1 MPNVLLVPGAA
12 GSAAFW
18 DPLIERLP
26 PTWQVQ
32 AIDLPGLGSIPAK
45 PDVRSYDNLVDY
57 VARTITTPT
66 IVVAQSMGAFIGLRL
81 ALALPTLV
89 TRLVLV
95 AATGGVDVATHG
107 AADWREDYA
116 TTFPH
121 AEPWARAAVPDLAD
135 QLETI
140 AIPVLLIWPTDD
152 TLSPLSVA
160 HALASKIR
168 STSLVTLPSDDHWI
182 IRRFPEESA
191 AAIRSFVG

>member
-18 DPLIERLP
+18 IRSSSACRPRGRFKQ
-26 PTWQVQ
+26 PTFLVW
-32 AIDLPGLGSIPAK
+32 ISSP
-45 PDVRSYDNLVDY
+45 RSLTFAVMTIVDY
-57 VARTITTPT
+57 VARRITAPT

-81 ALALPTLV
+81 ALKLPTLV

-95 AATGGVDVATHG
+95 AVTGGIDVATHG

-116 TTFPH
+116 TDFSTR
-121 AEPWARAAVPDLAD
+121 RAVGWTVVPDLAD

-152 TLSPLSVA
+152 A
-160 HALASKIR
+160 R
-168 STSLVTLPSDDHWI
+168 S
-182 IRRFPEESA
+182 
-191 AAIRSFVG
+191 